1 MLPTAVPAPEGAV
14 VVEVGAAVSSADG
27 SVVAELDGD
36 SDCDSD
42 GDSVG
47 IPGVDVDVD
56 VGADDAEAEAVVEDA
71 LRAAGDVSSLPPAR
85 AVPVIAA
92 TSAPEASRTTDVRFM
107 ANLL

>member
-1 MLPTAVPAPEGAV
+1 MLPTAAPAPEGAV

-27 SVVAELDGD
+27 SVVAKWDGD

-47 IPGVDVDVD
+47 IPGVDV
-56 VGADDAEAEAVVEDA
+56 GADEAEAVVEDA
-71 LRAAGDVSSLPPAR
+71 LRAAVDVSSLPPAR

>member
-27 SVVAELDGD
+27 SVVAEWDGD
-36 SDCDSD
+36 SDCDPD
-42 GDSVG
+42 GDPVG
-47 IPGVDVDVD
+47 MPD
-56 VGADDAEAEAVVEDA
+56 VGADEAEAEAVVEDA

>member
-27 SVVAELDGD
+27 SVVAEWDGD
-36 SDCDSD
+36 SDCDPD
-42 GDSVG
+42 GDPVG
-47 IPGVDVDVD
+47 MPD
-56 VGADDAEAEAVVEDA
+56 VGADEAVVEDA

>member
-1 MLPTAVPAPEGAV
+1 M
-14 VVEVGAAVSSADG
+14 SSADG
-27 SVVAELDGD
+27 SVVAEWDGD
-36 SDCDSD
+36 PDGIPD

-47 IPGVDVDVD
+47 MPG
-56 VGADDAEAEAVVEDA
+56 VGADEAVVVAVVEDA

>member
-36 SDCDSD
+36 SDCDPD
-42 GDSVG
+42 GDPVG
-47 IPGVDVDVD
+47 MPD
-56 VGADDAEAEAVVEDA
+56 VGADEAVVEDA

>member
-1 MLPTAVPAPEGAV
+1 M
-14 VVEVGAAVSSADG
+14 VEVGAAVSSADG

-47 IPGVDVDVD
+47 IPGVDVD

>member
-47 IPGVDVDVD
+47 IPGVD